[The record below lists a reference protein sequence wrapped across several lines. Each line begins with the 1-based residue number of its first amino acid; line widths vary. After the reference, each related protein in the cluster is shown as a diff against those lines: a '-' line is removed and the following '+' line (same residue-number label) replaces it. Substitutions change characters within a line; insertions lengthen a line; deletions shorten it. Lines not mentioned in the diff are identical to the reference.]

1 MQSVFSSCLHSHL
14 LMKQTQ
20 LEKKVDML
28 RQEKK
33 KLLEEWVLLKPQLED
48 WTMICKDKDDT
59 SDLKT
64 QQQQVGPGK

>member
-1 MQSVFSSCLHSHL
+1 MQ
-14 LMKQTQ
+14 QTQ

-33 KLLEEWVLLKPQLED
+33 KLLEDWVLLKPHLEA
-48 WTMICKDKDDT
+48 WKMICKDKEEDT

-64 QQQQVGPGK
+64 QPQQVGPGK